1 MKLYKPQVQ
10 LVRRRKLDEPDEYY
24 LHSVTF
30 CGRTSY
36 RADGHSPIPEQ
47 ADADGVLSVSLAIVQ
62 DPALPDFEYLTP
74 VVHTISLGSPVA
86 NGQEL
91 IVEVSASDG
100 VASRSTTSEG
110 DPTTTVSSVD
120 ADEDSRPIGR

>member
-10 LVRRRKLDEPDEYY
+10 LVRRPKLDEPDEYF
-24 LHSVTF
+24 LHAVTF

-36 RADGHSPIPEQ
+36 RSDGHSPIPAQ
-47 ADADGVLSVSLAIVQ
+47 ADADGVLSVVLAIVQ
-62 DPALPDFEYLTP
+62 DPELPDFDYLTP
-74 VVHTISLGSPVA
+74 VVHTLSLGSPVA
-86 NGQEL
+86 KGQEL

-100 VASRSTTSEG
+100 IASRSTTSES